1 MAKRTSRPDYEGLY
15 GADFVERARQNGDE
29 AALET
34 IWRLQEPAGV
44 GLVAAPLASLGVAR
58 LSDLLLGEALDG
70 KLGPQVAEAVRGA
83 VRQHMP
89 PLTAEGSRR
98 LATWL
103 RDNEPPAGGYT
114 PAREVLEVWLL
125 RQESAPEVDSF
136 AMDVLIDELGYEVG
150 GECRAA
156 SLDRCRKD
164 PNLAGRVTT
173 KLEAALAEDADAPAW
188 ELAADF
194 IEGMSADRPP
204 PRYLEPLTDRLVA
217 TAPGLSQL
225 DEFPEELRR
234 ALIDLSAQALKKL
247 LAGDQLRD
255 SPGARALVRLH
266 NHLRRPQ
273 ERAKA
278 FIDTLD
284 TQAVVW
290 RVVSPAV
297 MASWETDEWERRL
310 TGVQRSNRAFEEDL
324 LVALVTTAPPEHTAL
339 VLRITVDVAEGPD
352 DTLVAAA
359 GDKLGEFLAVTEQAD
374 EETQAEEPR
383 RAIPWWPS
391 REPEIRLDIFSAI
404 LRRAA
409 PEPEKMLPHVAEALV
424 GGQLSA
430 TEASRFFSAEEFG
443 PALRHVD
450 PSSLRRDLAVELAAR
465 DEDALVEAVREI
477 HSSEGF
483 QLDTAEAIAPR
494 SPETAFLGAGG
505 AYQGLSEED
514 RGRLVSLLE
523 NYGRP
528 EDVPTLDAIVQD
540 TRAANAEY
548 RRRAALRIGK
558 VTPEGGSLPPS
569 VIELLRSNRPELV
582 DAGASVIGRV
592 KPEEPSLVRL
602 LRSVAIDS
610 EEGSEATVALRSL
623 ADTFAG
629 RLSPDLPK
637 DARVQLLSLL
647 AAAATPA
654 VVDPLLSHVGRDA
667 LDDDPEV
674 RRVAASG
681 VKEVASQGSLD
692 SDQLGRLVKV
702 IDEERDPTAKD
713 DLQAAVSRASL
724 GEDAAL
730 ETLLELLPF
739 TPKHNLADLLGS
751 ERPRVV
757 RHLQL
762 LATERERGEQGRPG
776 VIMQLDIIAER
787 LLRVAYLRHGQSDR
801 LKSEI
806 LASPRTP
813 DYGSLIQALSGVRQ
827 LQRIQG
833 PLQTLHAL
841 RSEKT
846 EFTHTGDAPTQ
857 EEAATAWTCFTEGAK
872 VIVNAL
878 DRD

>member
-1 MAKRTSRPDYEGLY
+1 MAKPTIRPDYEGLY
-15 GADFVERARQNGDE
+15 GADFVQKARQNGDE

-34 IWRLQEPAGV
+34 IWRLQDPAASQ
-44 GLVAAPLASLGVAR
+44 LVAEPLASLGVAR
-58 LSDLLLGEALDG
+58 LSDLLLEEALDG

-89 PLTAEGSRR
+89 PLTADGSRR
-98 LATWL
+98 LAAWL
-103 RDNEPPAGGYT
+103 RDNEPPVGGYT

-125 RQESAPEVDSF
+125 RQEGVPEVDSF
-136 AMDVLIDELGYEVG
+136 AMDVLTEEFGYEVG

-156 SLDRCRKD
+156 ALDRCRKD
-164 PNLAGRVTT
+164 PNLAGQVTT
-173 KLEAALAEDADAPAW
+173 RLEAALAEDGDAQAW
-188 ELAADF
+188 ELGANF
-194 IEGMSADRPP
+194 VEGMSADRRPP
-204 PRYLEPLTDRLVA
+204 QYLEPLTDRLVA
-217 TAPGLSQL
+217 SAPGLSQV

-234 ALIDLSAQALKKL
+234 ALIQLSAPALKKL
-247 LAGDQLRD
+247 LSGDPLGD
-255 SPGARALVRLH
+255 SPGSRALARLH
-266 NHLRRPQ
+266 DHLRRPQ

-278 FIDTLD
+278 FIDILD
-284 TQAVVW
+284 TQSVVW
-290 RVVSPAV
+290 RVVGPAV
-297 MASWETDEWERRL
+297 MVSWETDEWGRRL
-310 TGVQRSNRAFEEDL
+310 RAIQQSDRAFEEDL
-324 LVALVTTAPPEHTAL
+324 LVALMNTAPPEYAAL
-339 VLRITVDVAEGPD
+339 VLRITVDLAEGPED
-352 DTLVAAA
+352 NLVLAA
-359 GDKLGEFLAVTEQAD
+359 GDKLGEFLAPTEQA
-374 EETQAEEPR
+374 EEEVQAEEAT

-391 REPEIRLDIFSAI
+391 GESQVRLGVFDAI
-404 LRRAA
+404 LRRAV
-409 PEPEKMLPHVAEALV
+409 PESEEMLPHVAAALE

-430 TEASRFFSAEEFG
+430 AEASRFISGEEFG
-443 PALRHVD
+443 PALRD
-450 PSSLRRDLAVELAAR
+450 LNPGSLRRDLAIKLATR
-465 DEDALVEAVREI
+465 DEDALMEAVREI
-477 HSSEGF
+477 HSGEGF
-483 QLDTAEAIAPR
+483 QLDLAEAVAPH
-494 SPETAFLGAGG
+494 SPDTAFLGAGG
-505 AYQGLSEED
+505 AYQGLSEVD

-523 NYGRP
+523 NHGRP

-548 RRRAALRIGK
+548 RRRAALRIGE

-582 DAGASVIGRV
+582 DAGAAVIGRV

-610 EEGSEATVALRSL
+610 EEGSEASVALKSL
-623 ADTFAG
+623 ADTFVG

-637 DARVQLLSLL
+637 DARVQLLNLL

-674 RRVAASG
+674 RRLAASG
-681 VKEVASQGSLD
+681 LKEVASQGSLD
-692 SDQLGRLVKV
+692 PDQLSRLVKV
-702 IDEERDPTAKD
+702 IDEERDPTARD

-730 ETLLELLPF
+730 ETLQELLPF
-739 TPKHNLADLLGS
+739 TPKHTLADLLGS
-751 ERPRVV
+751 ERQRVV

-787 LLRVAYLRHGQSDR
+787 LLRVAYLRYGQSDR
-801 LKSEI
+801 LKAEI
-806 LASPRTP
+806 QASPRTP
-813 DYGSLIQALSGVRQ
+813 DYGSLVQALSGVRQ

-833 PLQTLHAL
+833 PLQTLHGL

-846 EFTHTGDAPTQ
+846 EFTHTGDAPTE
-857 EEAATAWTCFTEGAK
+857 EEAATAWTCFAEGAK

-878 DRD
+878 DQD